1 MFRPQIVTVLFTL
14 ALAFSSVK
22 CSFEVFDSNELS
34 IEKDF
39 DERIPEPQ
47 IYPIPVPNAG
57 MQRPR
62 HMIENLLTKDV
73 SPKVTIPYELGK
85 RENGKY
91 FFFFLSKLKMFLQ
104 I

>member
-1 MFRPQIVTVLFTL
+1 MFRLQIVAVLFTL

-22 CSFEVFDSNELS
+22 CSFEVFDINELS
-34 IEKDF
+34 IDENSK
-39 DERIPEPQ
+39 ERIPVPQ
-47 IYPIPVPNAG
+47 IYPIPVPTIG
-57 MQRPR
+57 MRPR

-85 RENGKY
+85 RENGN
-91 FFFFLSKLKMFLQ
+91 FFFFFCQ